1 MKKIIAVI
9 LSLCAAVAVT
19 MTACSENGA
28 DTPQTS
34 GTPEASDTP
43 ESVNDGENTADE
55 SKTTEEEGPI
65 VDKVLDYEIDPAK
78 PMIALTFDDGPNT
91 TTTNQVLDL
100 LQKYQV
106 RASFFLIGD
115 NITDESAETVK
126 RAYNMGCEIDNHS
139 KTHSYM
145 NEMAAEDIIAEV
157 QYVSDKVE
165 ELTGQPTLFF
175 RPPYIAIND
184 TMYDNIDMP
193 FISGVGSDDWDP
205 NIDVEMRIKRVE
217 RKVVDGQIILLH
229 DAEGNDQTV
238 EALDTIIPDLLDKGY
253 QFVTVK
259 ELFELRGVE
268 ISGEDTNLY
277 STLNAEG

>member
-9 LSLCAAVAVT
+9 LSLCAAAAVT
-19 MTACSENGA
+19 VTLTSCDTA
-28 DTPQTS
+28 Q
-34 GTPEASDTP
+34 
-43 ESVNDGENTADE
+43 SVDE
-55 SKTTEEEGPI
+55 SGGTENVPVETGEENEVTEEDKEAAEEGPT
-65 VDKVLDYEIDPAK
+65 VDKVLDYEIDPTK

-115 NITDESAETVK
+115 NITDASAEAVK
-126 RAYNMGCEIDNHS
+126 RAYDMGCEIDNHS

-145 NEMAAEDIIAEV
+145 NEMKAEDIVAEV

-165 ELTGQPTLFF
+165 EITGQPTLFF
-175 RPPYIAIND
+175 RPPYIAVND
-184 TMYDNIDMP
+184 IMYDNIDMP
-193 FISGVGSDDWDP
+193 FISGVGNDDWDP
-205 NIDVEMRIKRVE
+205 NIDVEMRIKRIQ
-217 RKVVDGQIILLH
+217 RKVKDGNIILLH

-238 EALDTIIPDLLDKGY
+238 ESLDTIIPDLLEKGY

-259 ELFELRGVE
+259 ELFEYRGVE
-268 ISGEDTNLY
+268 ISADDTNLY